1 MLIWKRGQVGSL
13 LVQALRTTALTA
25 IVLTTWLA
33 ATAARAGE
41 PILLQ
46 SHAGAPPEDAEY
58 YISQLVRSMGE
69 EAPVHGEALK
79 RAIETHHSLPA
90 GTQVP
95 PKGIRQ
101 MVAEGRKHFIQGKFS
116 RAIAKLEA
124 ARRLLLKEVAQVA
137 SNQTLR
143 DSLHQALLY
152 LAHAYLRG
160 KQGDKATE
168 RVSEVIRSF
177 PDRDLSLA
185 RYGPDLASFYRK
197 VRRELTRQQRG
208 TLAITTEPSGC
219 LVFVNERFVGLSPAR
234 VTDLLPGRYRIYVQR
249 PGKQGRIHL
258 ITLNGGDHQVTINFE
273 LDRVLRSGAFVGFRF
288 DDRRSK
294 DASEVMYA
302 AALARAVDAPTAL
315 LLGFHR
321 YQGRRTLQGTAVSAD
336 TGRVIRSGMV
346 ALEPAAPSPKTL
358 QALGQFL
365 LAGKQSSDLIIRS
378 AASGLPGAGSADRGT
393 ADDSGGGFFSAR
405 VFKWITLG
413 VAVAGLAAGITLIAL
428 DGTGTCDTATGGLCP
443 ERYETMAPGVALTA
457 VGGAAAITSGVLFVI
472 DARGSS
478 SARSAAILPFAG
490 RRGVGVAAH
499 VSF

>member
-1 MLIWKRGQVGSL
+1 MPQLHKT
-13 LVQALRTTALTA
+13 AALTA
-25 IVLTTWLA
+25 IILTAWLA
-33 ATAARAGE
+33 ASAARAGE

-46 SHAGAPPEDAEY
+46 SHAGDPPEDAEY
-58 YISQLVRSMGE
+58 YVSQLVRSMEE

-79 RAIETHHSLPA
+79 RTIETHHSLPA

-95 PKGIRQ
+95 PKGIQQ
-101 MVAEGRKHFIQGKFS
+101 MVAEGRKLFIQGKFTQ
-116 RAIAKLEA
+116 AIAKLEA
-124 ARRLLLKEVAQVA
+124 ARGLLLKEVAQVA

-143 DSLHQALLY
+143 DALHQALLY

-160 KQGDKATE
+160 KQGEKATE
-168 RVSEVIRSF
+168 RVSEVVRSF

-197 VRRELTRQQRG
+197 VRQELIRQPRG
-208 TLAITTEPSGC
+208 QLTITTKPSGC
-219 LVFVNERFVGLSPAR
+219 LVFVNERFVGLSPAK
-234 VTDLLPGRYRIYVQR
+234 VTELLPGRYRIYVQR
-249 PGKQGRIHL
+249 PGQQGRIHL

-288 DDRRSK
+288 DDRQSK
-294 DASEVMYA
+294 DANDVKYA
-302 AALARAVDAPTAL
+302 AAVARAVDAPTAL
-315 LLGFHR
+315 LVGFHH

-365 LAGKQSSDLIIRS
+365 LAGKQSSDLIIRP
-378 AASGLPGAGSADRGT
+378 ATRGLPGAGSADRGT
-393 ADDSGGGFFSAR
+393 ADDSGVTFFSAR

-428 DGTGTCDTATGGLCP
+428 DGTGTCEAGTGGLCP

-457 VGGAAAITSGVLFVI
+457 VGGAAAITSGVLFVV
-472 DARGSS
+472 DARGGSSSS
-478 SARSAAILPFAG
+478 SAGAAAILPYAG
-490 RRGVGVAAH
+490 RHGVGIAAQL
-499 VSF
+499 SF